1 MSDAAIL
8 TKVDADPGPVIAA
21 ISFDERGRQC
31 LIQALRRAAH
41 TAQPVIALHVLHE
54 SGRTMGLYRRHDR
67 GEVLRPNADVA
78 SRLLADFSAE
88 IIAGEPGAAGTPLR
102 QLVVAG
108 VPERR
113 IAEVARLTGA
123 ELIIMGRRL
132 QTGLQRLLRRN
143 TALTVLRRAPCPV
156 LVVDG
161 DGNALDT
168 QDLRRA
174 RRDRAWPTAVE
185 TR

>member
-1 MSDAAIL
+1 
-8 TKVDADPGPVIAA
+8 
-21 ISFDERGRQC
+21 
-31 LIQALRRAAH
+31 
-41 TAQPVIALHVLHE
+41 
-54 SGRTMGLYRRHDR
+54 
-67 GEVLRPNADVA
+67 
-78 SRLLADFSAE
+78 
-88 IIAGEPGAAGTPLR
+88 
-102 QLVVAG
+102 
-108 VPERR
+108 
-113 IAEVARLTGA
+113 
-123 ELIIMGRRL
+123 MGRRL